1 MKYFLLVLVGAA
13 LFSCSTPSNEA
24 STSNSAVITAEDEA
38 ILRDFKTVQW
48 PKAYGEQ
55 DTVLLDRLLHDEFQ
69 MIDDNGDTYTKAD
82 ELEYIANYGPSYD
95 EFEFEIVRL
104 DIFDNGTAVISGVGT
119 MKGVE
124 AGEAYITKY
133 KSSNVLVKVDGQWKA
148 ISSHVSGVKEEK
160 FPMAPTE

>member
-1 MKYFLLVLVGAA
+1 MKYLVLGFLSVAMC
-13 LFSCSTPSNEA
+13 SCTTSSTNA
-24 STSNSAVITAEDEA
+24 VVITDDDEA
-38 ILRDFKTVQW
+38 TLREFKTVLW

-55 DTVLLDRLLHDEFQ
+55 DTVLLDQLLHEDFQ

-82 ELEYIANYGPSYD
+82 ELAYIANYGPSYD
-95 EFEFEIVRL
+95 EFNFEIIRL
-104 DIFDNGTAVISGVGT
+104 DIFDNGTAVISGEGT

-133 KSSNVLVKVDGQWKA
+133 KSSNVLVKMDGQWKA